1 MLNNL
6 QKTSYNIIHTCKGLV
21 ELAVYLLS
29 LNHDYVCL
37 GKCTTDYLEKMF
49 GKLRQG
55 SGGTYFIT
63 VQQVLEKVCI
73 YKAKLL
79 LQLRVDITDLIDCG
93 HACAKCGYLPN
104 EDICEMLSK
113 LPELE
118 KILPSD
124 NIMAILY
131 VAGYVVRKNI
141 DAFEDTY
148 IYHEKYGDFIN
159 DVNRGGLKIPGDSV
173 CQWTI
178 FSYIVF
184 HEVVNDCCRTSL
196 CNLLMMIA
204 EFYSFDVSRQHGI
217 ILSNILF
224 NNYCILYS
232 PLSTKEP
239 KQKVLNL
246 AQNRRTGEV
255 NCFLYCLHI
264 HMNNDRYVDY
274 FNL

>member
-1 MLNNL
+1 MNL
-6 QKTSYNIIHTCKGLV
+6 QKLSEFSDFVEQYLTPSSSKIRVKKFTKDTSYNIIHTCKGLV

-37 GKCTTDYLEKMF
+37 GKYTTDYLEKMF

-79 LQLRVDITDLIDCG
+79 LQLCADITDLIDCG

-118 KILPSD
+118 EILPSD

-131 VAGYVVRKNI
+131 VAGR
-141 DAFEDTY
+141 
-148 IYHEKYGDFIN
+148 
-159 DVNRGGLKIPGDSV
+159 L
-173 CQWTI
+173 
-178 FSYIVF
+178 
-184 HEVVNDCCRTSL
+184 CCSKK
-196 CNLLMMIA
+196 
-204 EFYSFDVSRQHGI
+204 H
-217 ILSNILF
+217 
-224 NNYCILYS
+224 
-232 PLSTKEP
+232 
-239 KQKVLNL
+239 
-246 AQNRRTGEV
+246 
-255 NCFLYCLHI
+255 
-264 HMNNDRYVDY
+264 
-274 FNL
+274 